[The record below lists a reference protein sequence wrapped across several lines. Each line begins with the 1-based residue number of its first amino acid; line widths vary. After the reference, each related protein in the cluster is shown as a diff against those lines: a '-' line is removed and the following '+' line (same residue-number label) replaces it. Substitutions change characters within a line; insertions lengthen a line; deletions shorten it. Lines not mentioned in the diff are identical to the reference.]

1 MIEEALLYDL
11 LYVEDEKEVR
21 KNYIEYLGRFFN
33 HIYEASTAEEAY
45 KIYEKKRPSIL
56 VVDINLPG
64 MSGIEFMQKIRKND
78 HTTKAIMLTAN
89 SDVETLLSATELKLT
104 KYLVKP
110 VSREDLKNALHLV
123 LEEIRDYTTIPNK
136 IIKLKESFYWDQE
149 NKKLLRE
156 TRECSLSKKEIELL
170 SLLCSNVNRIFS
182 VDDIVY
188 ELWYDA
194 EESKNDALKT
204 LIKNLRKKLPKDT
217 IKNVFGVGYKITL

>member
-182 VDDIVY
+182 VDDIVF

-217 IKNVFGVGYKITL
+217 IKNVFGFGYKITL

>member
-156 TRECSLSKKEIELL
+156 TQR
-170 SLLCSNVNRIFS
+170 
-182 VDDIVY
+182 
-188 ELWYDA
+188 
-194 EESKNDALKT
+194 
-204 LIKNLRKKLPKDT
+204 
-217 IKNVFGVGYKITL
+217 VFTQ